1 MQVAELIVNY
11 IVSEGVTLAAGMSGQ
26 QIGPFL
32 DQIAGRKEID
42 LMYTRQERVAFDIC
56 DGFARAA
63 GRPAVAFTD
72 SGPAAANLM
81 CGLVNSWGDSVPV
94 LFIAGHNNATE
105 IASRQTKEIPFVE
118 MFSPVSKWATVI
130 SHPSQTIGTLRRAF
144 MQMYT
149 GRQGPVVIGMPF
161 DVAKMEL
168 EVPSWKPVTSQNR
181 IRSGGDPEAIKSA
194 VKMMISAKG
203 PYIYVGAG
211 ILFSEASN
219 ELLKLSE
226 LLTLP
231 VATTLNGKSAFPED
245 HPLSLGIGGF
255 AKASYSSLP
264 ATKVATSSDLIVTI
278 GCGFKR
284 HATQVRPSDDIPH
297 IQIDVDPKEINRDQM
312 SDLAILGDCK
322 IILGQL
328 ISEAQLQL
336 TKEKNPATSTRANKI
351 QGFKDEWNEIC
362 APLLNSD
369 EIPINPFR
377 VTNVLSKIL
386 DNENTILLHDAGT
399 VRGTTSQHYI
409 ASKAKSFIGFGV
421 ESAMG
426 WSVGAG
432 MGVKKA
438 HPDKLVVVVVGEEA
452 FNETAMDVET
462 SVRNSAPILIIVK
475 NNRKFI
481 DTDGGESS
489 RLARVRFGTGVD
501 IGDLCS
507 ALGAQTFEISDP
519 ATLEITLQ
527 SAIKVVNEGCTAVVD
542 VKTQRV
548 NPSLHS
554 LWENKDD

>member
-1 MQVAELIVNY
+1 MQVAELIADY

-32 DQIAGRKEID
+32 DQIAARTEIE
-42 LMYTRQERVAFDIC
+42 LMYARQERVAFDIC
-56 DGFARAA
+56 DGFARAT
-63 GRPAVAFTD
+63 GKPAVAFTD

-81 CGLVNSWGDSVPV
+81 CGLVNSWGDSIPV

-118 MFSPVSKWATVI
+118 MFSPVSKWATII
-130 SHPSQTIGTLRRAF
+130 SHPSQTLGTLRRAF

-161 DVAKMEL
+161 DVAKMDVEA
-168 EVPSWKPVTSQNR
+168 PSWIPVTSQKR
-181 IRSGGDPEAIKSA
+181 IRSGGDPEAIKTA
-194 VKMMISAKG
+194 IKMIKSAKN
-203 PYIYVGAG
+203 PYVYVGAG
-211 ILFSEASN
+211 ILFSEATD
-219 ELLKLSE
+219 ELVKLSE
-226 LLTLP
+226 LLNLP
-231 VATTLNGKSAFPED
+231 VATTLNGKSAFPEN

-255 AKASYSSLP
+255 ARASYSSLP
-264 ATKVATSSDLIVTI
+264 ATKVASTSHLIVTI

-284 HATQVRPSDDIPH
+284 HATQVRPSENIPH
-297 IQIDVDPKEINRDQM
+297 IQIDIDPKEINRDQM
-312 SDLAILGDCK
+312 ADLGILGDSK
-322 IILGQL
+322 IILEQL
-328 ISEAQLQL
+328 ISEAQDQL
-336 TKEKNPATSTRANKI
+336 SNADDSVTDVKVEKVKEY
-351 QGFKDEWNEIC
+351 KDEWDEIC
-362 APLLNSD
+362 EPLLHSD
-369 EIPINPFR
+369 EVPINPFR
-377 VTNVLSKIL
+377 VTYELSTLL
-386 DNENTILLHDAGT
+386 DKEKTILLHDAGT

-409 ASKAKSFIGFGV
+409 STAPRSFLGFGG
-421 ESAMG
+421 ERAMG
-426 WSVGAG
+426 WAVGAG
-432 MGVKKA
+432 MGAKKA

-501 IGDLCS
+501 IGELCS

-519 ATLEITLQ
+519 EALENTLK
-527 SAIKVVNEGCTAVVD
+527 SAIKVVQSGQTAVVD

-548 NPSLHS
+548 NASLHS
-554 LWENKDD
+554 LWENK